1 MARAR
6 TEPFPALAASV
17 FLHVAVLGAAIFLSQ
32 WLAKPIR
39 VGEVTT
45 VTLMT
50 SADVANLRAA
60 EPSPTPTDAA
70 TETPVPNA
78 APDTALPAPPAPTP
92 APSKTQPAPA
102 PSATPD
108 NTLKNISHDLAG
120 GGRSSPAPKGKSQS
134 TARPTSGA
142 GAGEGPAASPADV
155 ASLTTALEKAWI
167 LNCDDVGG
175 ADINVDVSF
184 TVGATGYIKDRP
196 VATPPNTLAARR
208 AIDAVYKLEPFKDFR
223 GLYGHT
229 VPKVHFNAK
238 EACAKR

>member
-1 MARAR
+1 MARER
-6 TEPFPALAASV
+6 SEPLPALAASA
-17 FLHVAVLGAAIFLSQ
+17 FLHVAVLGAALFLSQ
-32 WLAKPIR
+32 WLAKPLR

-60 EPSPTPTDAA
+60 EPSPTPTDAS
-70 TETPVPNA
+70 TPTPVPTA
-78 APDTALPAPPAPTP
+78 PPDTAPPAPPAATQSASR
-92 APSKTQPAPA
+92 APPAPA
-102 PSATPD
+102 PSTSPD
-108 NTLKNISHDLAG
+108 SFFKDVAHDLSG
-120 GGRSSPAPKGKSQS
+120 GGRPSAAPKGKAQP
-134 TARPTSGA
+134 TTRPTSGA
-142 GAGEGPAASPADV
+142 GAGEGPTASPADV

-167 LNCDDVGG
+167 LNCDDVGD
-175 ADINVDVSF
+175 ANINVDVSF

-223 GLYGHT
+223 GLYGRT